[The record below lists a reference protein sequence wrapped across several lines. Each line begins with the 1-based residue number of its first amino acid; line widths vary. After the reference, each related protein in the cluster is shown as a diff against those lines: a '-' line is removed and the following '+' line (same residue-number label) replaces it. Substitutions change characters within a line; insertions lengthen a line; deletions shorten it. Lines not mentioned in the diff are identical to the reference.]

1 MYAPHPGGAAG
12 SPDGGAMRRFFAAV
26 LMILPLTGC
35 VVYEHDH
42 DRGGW
47 RDRPHYYRPAPP
59 PAYYGGPYQGWH
71 R

>member
-1 MYAPHPGGAAG
+1 
-12 SPDGGAMRRFFAAV
+12 MRRIFAAV

-42 DRGGW
+42 GGW

-59 PAYYGGPYQGWH
+59 PPAYYGGPYQGWH

>member
-1 MYAPHPGGAAG
+1 
-12 SPDGGAMRRFFAAV
+12 MRRFFVAV

-47 RDRPHYYRPAPP
+47 HDRPHYYRPAPP
-59 PAYYGGPYQGWH
+59 PAYYGGPYQGW
-71 R
+71 RR